1 MKKRT
6 IALMVAFLLIFQ
18 YVNFAGVLKT
28 AEAAG
33 ITGNII
39 TKMTLTDKDT
49 PSTVIASVYESVYY
63 VNPDIRVELGQ
74 YLTLNYEWALPENH
88 TYKSGDTYTFQL
100 PPQFVMY
107 GGNIS
112 ERPLVGS
119 PSVGTYKVT
128 NGMVTLTF
136 NEKIEGSPADGTLS
150 FWNYFTEQS
159 INYKTEVPI
168 QFNIGDSITIP
179 IAPKPGTSPIT
190 KKGAA
195 DKPFNAESIK
205 WTVDVNRDLQKVND
219 AVVTDIIP
227 EGLTYKPGTLKVY
240 KMDTDTNGVLSNP
253 IPVTPST
260 TDPTAPAYEMKIE
273 LGNIAS
279 SYRIVYE
286 TEITDI
292 TKASFMNTAVLKGNN
307 ISNVTAADTVTN
319 TRGKLLD
326 KSGTYDES
334 TQLIDWEIKYN
345 FGEDSIANANLTDL
359 FNNLHELVPGSIKV
373 FPVADPVTGTAGT
386 EIPAADYTIDTN
398 VSSHPNYTTSK
409 NGFKLIFTNPNPIT
423 GAYKIKYQTRPTAN
437 LYADATINN
446 TVYSETK
453 QSSVSKT
460 IKHHFVHKT
469 NTNANYAARTIDW
482 KVEINADKYNLY
494 DLKFE
499 DTFPAQ
505 LGALKLVPG
514 SLVVK
519 QNGVTVGN
527 SVYTL
532 AYDPV
537 SDTAATKGFS
547 LVLPDGNASYTI
559 TYTTQYDYVST
570 TYFSNAS
577 FAFTNNGKVIWKE
590 TPAGTVKEQTGPSTF
605 TPNKNTQDN
614 GYKKGS
620 YNATDK
626 QITWNIG
633 VNYNSKTIA
642 AAKLVDKLASVQ
654 NYEVGSVEVHK
665 LVINSNGTTA
675 QGAVVPASEYS
686 VTNPDAANANTLTV
700 AFNHTITDPYLIT
713 FKTSLVNEFIDDTLI
728 KNDALFSGTGFNEKT
743 LHAEVTIPKAGE
755 YVAKTGAQSDDSI
768 NWTVYINRGQSTVSG
783 AKIND
788 TPSKKQTLIKQS
800 FKLFNTSVSADGTVN
815 KLGTVNP
822 SEYVLEFTE
831 NTNPAIDSDETFE
844 LRFLNT
850 ISKPYILEY
859 QSIIDAK
866 DGEKVTNTA
875 SFTGNGVGTKLIDN
889 PTEVRVAL
897 SGAEGNGSVYIGSL
911 KVEKVD
917 ADDTSIKLS
926 GASFE
931 LTRNSNGKK
940 SSGTTNAAGEL
951 EFGNLRYGKYTLKET
966 SAPAG
971 YNVDGTGTYEVTIN
985 SSTPL
990 PMPIANKKK
999 TGNLEITKVDKDN
1012 NAIVL
1017 EGAKFE
1023 LFNSANVSLGQ
1034 KTTAANGK
1042 ITFTGLPYGSYVL
1055 KEISA
1060 PAGYSIDGSGQVS
1073 ITINAAA
1080 VPQKVENKKLP
1091 VILLG
1096 SLEVTKVDSANTSA
1110 VLAGAKFELFNS
1122 ANVSLG
1128 QKTTGANGKL
1138 SFSDLPYGNY
1148 VLKEIAAPA
1157 GYTTIGNGELN
1168 VAINAP
1174 TNAKQVENAKIL
1186 LGGLEVTKVDSD
1198 NTGIVLQG
1206 AKFELFNSA
1215 NVSLGQKTTAVNGK
1229 LSFTDLPYGNYVLKE
1244 ISAPAG
1250 YTIIGSGEVA
1260 ITILSTVGNT
1270 VTVKNSK
1277 WIAPV
1282 VTPSPTP
1289 TPKPTVDPTA
1299 TPPVVVPTATPSPT
1313 PTAAVTPSPT
1323 ASPTASPTVSATP
1336 APTSSIEKEV
1346 TEVDKP
1352 IEGDVE
1358 IPEDGTPVGGVKPEH
1373 GKVTISPDGK
1383 WVYTPNPGYVGKDK
1397 FSIIVIDKDGNEEE
1411 IFFEIDVEEP
1421 PQGGV
1426 IATPDVPVLPKTGE
1440 SSYLLMQLLGFSM
1453 IAVGLAALA
1462 VKRRKTRR

>member
-1 MKKRT
+1 MKRRT

-18 YVNFAGVLKT
+18 YVNFAGALKT

-33 ITGNII
+33 ITDNII
-39 TKMTLTDKDT
+39 TKMKLTDKDT
-49 PSTVIASVYESVYY
+49 PSTVIASVYQSVYY

-74 YLTLNYEWALPENH
+74 YLTLNYEWELPENH

-100 PPQFVMY
+100 PSQFVMY

-112 ERPLVGS
+112 ERPLAGT

-128 NGMVTLTF
+128 NGTVLLTF
-136 NEKIEGSPADGTLS
+136 NEEIEGSAVNGTLS

-179 IAPKPGTSPIT
+179 IAPKPGTTPIA
-190 KKGAA
+190 KKGIA
-195 DKPFNAESIK
+195 DKSFNAENIK
-205 WTVDVNRDLQKVND
+205 WTVDVNKNLQKVND

-227 EGLTYKPGTLKVY
+227 SGLTYKPGTLKVY

-253 IPVTPST
+253 ILVTPLIT
-260 TDPTAPAYEMKIE
+260 EPTAPAYEMKIE

-279 SYRIVYE
+279 SYRVEYE
-286 TEITDI
+286 TQITDI
-292 TKASFMNTAVLKGNN
+292 TKANFTNTALLKGSN
-307 ISNVTAADTVTN
+307 ISNASASDTVTN
-319 TRGKLLD
+319 TRGKLLE

-345 FGEDSIANANLTDL
+345 FGEDTIANATLTDL
-359 FNNLHELVPGSIKV
+359 FDNRHELVPGSIKV
-373 FPVADPVTGTAGT
+373 YPAADPVTGTAGA
-386 EIPAADYTIDTN
+386 EIPAANYAIDTN
-398 VSSHPNYTTSK
+398 VSSHPNYTASK
-409 NGFKLIFTNPNPIT
+409 NGFKLTFTNPNPIT
-423 GAYKIKYQTRPTAN
+423 GAYKIKYQTRPSSN

-446 TVYSETK
+446 TVYSDTK
-453 QSSVSKT
+453 QSSVNKT

-469 NTNANYAARTIDW
+469 NSNANYAARTIDW

-499 DTFPAQ
+499 DTFPTQ

-532 AYDPV
+532 AYNPV
-537 SDTAATKGFS
+537 GDTATAKGFS

-559 TYTTQYDYVST
+559 TYTTQYDYVNTS
-570 TYFSNAS
+570 YFSNANI
-577 FAFTNNGKVIWKE
+577 AFTNNGKVIWKE
-590 TPAGTVKEQTGPSTF
+590 TPAGAVKEQTGSSTF

-626 QITWNIG
+626 QITWTIG

-642 AAKLVDKLASVQ
+642 DAKVIDKLESVQ
-654 NYEVGSVEVHK
+654 KYEAGSIEVRK

-686 VTNPDAANANTLTV
+686 VTNPDAANSNTLTV
-700 AFNHTITDPYLIT
+700 AFNHTITEPYQIT
-713 FKTSLVNEFIDDTLI
+713 FKTSLMNQFIDDTLI

-768 NWTVYINRGQSTVSG
+768 NWTIYINRGQSTVAG

-800 FKLFNTSVSADGTVN
+800 FKLFNTSVAADGTVN
-815 KLGTVNP
+815 KLGPVNTN
-822 SEYVLEFTE
+822 EYELVFTE

-866 DGEKVTNTA
+866 DGEKVSNTA
-875 SFTGNGVGTKLIDN
+875 SFTGNGVGTKIIDN
-889 PTEVRVAL
+889 PSEVRVAL

-911 KVEKVD
+911 KIEKVD

-926 GASFE
+926 GAAFE

-951 EFGNLRYGKYTLKET
+951 EFNNLRYGKYTLKET
-966 SAPAG
+966 GAPTG
-971 YNVDGTGTYEVTIN
+971 YNIDGNGIYEITIN

-990 PMPIANKKK
+990 PKQIGNKKK
-999 TGNLEITKVDKDN
+999 TGSLEVTKVDKDN
-1012 NAIVL
+1012 NATVL

-1023 LFNSANVSLGQ
+1023 LFNVANVSLGQ

-1042 ITFTGLPYGSYVL
+1042 VSFTDLPYGNYVL

-1060 PAGYSIDGSGQVS
+1060 PAGYSIDGSGQVNV
-1073 ITINAAA
+1073 TINAAA
-1080 VPQKVENKKLP
+1080 VTQKVENKKIP
-1091 VILLG
+1091 VVLLG
-1096 SLEVTKVDSANTSA
+1096 SLEVTKVDSANIAA

-1122 ANVSLG
+1122 ANVSQG
-1128 QKTTGANGKL
+1128 QKTTDASGKIT
-1138 SFSDLPYGNY
+1138 FTDLPYGNY
-1148 VLKEIAAPA
+1148 VLKEISAPA
-1157 GYTTIGNGELN
+1157 GYTMIGNGELS
-1168 VAINAP
+1168 VTINAP
-1174 TNAKQVENAKIL
+1174 TNAKQVENTKIP
-1186 LGGLEVTKVDSD
+1186 LGSLEVTKVDSD
-1198 NTGIVLQG
+1198 NAAIVLQG

-1229 LSFTDLPYGNYVLKE
+1229 VSFTDLPYGNYVLKE

-1250 YTIIGSGEVA
+1250 YTINGSGEVA
-1260 ITILSTVGNT
+1260 ITIQSTVVNP
-1270 VTVKNSK
+1270 VTVKNVK
-1277 WIAPV
+1277 FVAPV
-1282 VTPSPTP
+1282 VTPSPAPTATP
-1289 TPKPTVDPTA
+1289 TPTPTNKPTA
-1299 TPPVVVPTATPSPT
+1299 TPPVVVPTAVPSPT

-1323 ASPTASPTVSATP
+1323 ASPAVSATP
-1336 APTSSIEKEV
+1336 APTTSTEKEV

-1352 IEGDVE
+1352 IEGEVE
-1358 IPEDGTPVGGVKPEH
+1358 IPEDGTPIGGVKPDH
-1373 GKVTISPDGK
+1373 GKVTITPDGK
-1383 WVYTPNPGYVGKDK
+1383 WVYTPDPGYVGKDK

-1440 SSYLLMQLLGFSM
+1440 GSYLLMQLLGFSM
-1453 IAVGLAALA
+1453 ITVGLATLV
-1462 VKRRKTRR
+1462 VKRRRTRR